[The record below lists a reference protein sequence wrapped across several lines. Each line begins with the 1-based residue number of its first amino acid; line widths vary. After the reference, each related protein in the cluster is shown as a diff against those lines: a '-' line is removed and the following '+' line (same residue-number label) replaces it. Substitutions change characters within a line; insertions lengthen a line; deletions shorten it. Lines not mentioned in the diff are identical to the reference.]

1 MATPRM
7 IRTLVV
13 DDSPV
18 FLRSIERFIATQKG
32 IEVIGRALTGQQA
45 VMLSDQLQPDLVL
58 MDCTMPGMGG
68 IEAAGLIK
76 AQPHAPMVVML
87 SFNDPAEYEE
97 AARMQGADAYML
109 KSELGAR
116 LCPLIHTL
124 FTPSPAM
131 PRAC

>member
-1 MATPRM
+1 MATLHM

-13 DDSPV
+13 DDSPI
-18 FLRSIERFIATQKG
+18 FLRSIERFMAAQEG
-32 IEVIGRALTGQQA
+32 IEVIGRASTGQQA
-45 VMLSDQLQPDLVL
+45 VALSDQLQPDLVL

-76 AQPHAPMVVML
+76 ARPHPPRVVML

-97 AARMQGADAYML
+97 AARKRGADAYML
-109 KSELGAR
+109 KSELGAC
-116 LCPLIHTL
+116 LCPLIHML
-124 FTPSPAM
+124 FAPSSAM

>member
-1 MATPRM
+1 MATPRT

-18 FLRSIERFIATQKG
+18 FLRSIERFIATQKD

-45 VMLSDQLQPDLVL
+45 VAMSDQLQPDLVL

-68 IEAAGLIK
+68 IEATGLIK
-76 AQPHAPMVVML
+76 ARPHPPLIVML

-97 AARMQGADAYML
+97 AARRRGADAYML

-124 FTPSPAM
+124 FAPI
-131 PRAC
+131 RAVALAY